1 MKKFISILLIIFLMG
16 SFSIYAS
23 AFEPYNNYTYDING
37 ESKGEPQA
45 YLPVEAISGTKI
57 GAGEFN
63 APKDIFISDSREIYV
78 ADTGNNRIVV
88 FNEKYELLHIIK
100 NFDNNGETDGFNDP
114 QGVFVAPNGYLYVAD
129 TGNARVVVF
138 NEEMAFVKTVGRP
151 ESKLIDQSFEFL
163 PIKVAVDEANRLYIV
178 SKNITQGIVE
188 LDENENFIGFMGA
201 VPTKIDFLT
210 AIWRLIA
217 TEEQKDRMLLTIPTE
232 YSSIDMDES
241 GFVYG
246 VVSAI
251 DSKEFDA
258 SMFIRRLNPMG
269 SDVLKRNGFSAP
281 MGDVEYYYNIETKGN
296 EISLLNDVASRKHG
310 IYSVLDSR
318 KGRIFTYNR
327 NGDLLF
333 VFGAIGTALGQFG
346 VPEALDTL
354 DRDYY
359 VIDSKYN
366 HIVLFE
372 ATTYGN
378 LITDGV
384 EKFALRDYDGSNEA
398 WLEALKYTSKSDLAF
413 SGIGKALNNEE
424 KYAEAMK
431 HLKYA
436 NDRVNYSA
444 SFEKYRNQVIDKFFT
459 AGVIAVVILVLSAY
473 VFKLYKKK
481 KGGKKYDD

>member
-1 MKKFISILLIIFLMG
+1 M
-16 SFSIYAS
+16 
-23 AFEPYNNYTYDING
+23 
-37 ESKGEPQA
+37 
-45 YLPVEAISGTKI
+45 
-57 GAGEFN
+57 
-63 APKDIFISDSREIYV
+63 
-78 ADTGNNRIVV
+78 
-88 FNEKYELLHIIK
+88 
-100 NFDNNGETDGFNDP
+100 
-114 QGVFVAPNGYLYVAD
+114 
-129 TGNARVVVF
+129 
-138 NEEMAFVKTVGRP
+138 
-151 ESKLIDQSFEFL
+151 
-163 PIKVAVDEANRLYIV
+163 
-178 SKNITQGIVE
+178 
-188 LDENENFIGFMGA
+188 
-201 VPTKIDFLT
+201 
-210 AIWRLIA
+210 
-217 TEEQKDRMLLTIPTE
+217 
-232 YSSIDMDES
+232 
-241 GFVYG
+241 
-246 VVSAI
+246 
-251 DSKEFDA
+251 
-258 SMFIRRLNPMG
+258 
-269 SDVLKRNGFSAP
+269 
-281 MGDVEYYYNIETKGN
+281 
-296 EISLLNDVASRKHG
+296 
-310 IYSVLDSR
+310 DSR